1 MVLVAWFGPK
11 RAPTRGAP
19 TGIRN
24 QGSTRYEYMCF
35 RDATLDRNRAGFADM
50 DNPIENI
57 DLPFS
62 DLLKR
67 CVVTETRSVE
77 ANCDG
82 L

>member
-1 MVLVAWFGPK
+1 
-11 RAPTRGAP
+11 
-19 TGIRN
+19 
-24 QGSTRYEYMCF
+24 
-35 RDATLDRNRAGFADM
+35 M